1 MQGLRECL
9 LQGQFVLTAELE
21 PPKGTSLEKVL
32 HYAAQLR
39 DRVHAVNITDS
50 PMANM
55 RMSPIAVAHIVRRD
69 AGLDAI
75 FHLTCRDRNV
85 IGLQSELLGAAA
97 LGVRTILVLTGDP
110 PARGDHPAAQGVFEV
125 DSVGLVRIAT
135 QLNQGIDLQQH
146 QLQGAPE
153 FYIGVA
159 ANPAAPDLEREIWKL
174 AQKLECGAHFVQTQ
188 PVYEI
193 ETLLRF
199 MERLRDYR
207 VPVIAGVLPLKSY
220 RMARHIIEHVP
231 GIHIPGWLER
241 RMASEGRT
249 AGVEV
254 ARQLLAQLPAVV
266 QGAHIMPVG
275 NAGIVLDVVEGH
287 QLRWPANNAATA

>member
-9 LQGQFVLTAELE
+9 TTGQFVLTAELE
-21 PPKGTSLEKVL
+21 PPKGTNLAKVL
-32 HYAAQLR
+32 QYANALR

-97 LGVRTILVLTGDP
+97 LGVRTILVLTGDHP
-110 PARGDHPAAQGVFEV
+110 ERGDHPEARGVFEV
-125 DSVGLVRIAT
+125 DSIGLVKIAY
-135 QLNQGIDLQQH
+135 QLNQGRDLRENE
-146 QLQGAPE
+146 LMGVPE

-159 ANPAAPDLEREIWKL
+159 ANPAADDQEREVWKL
-174 AQKLECGAHFVQTQ
+174 MQKLEAGAHFVQTQ
-188 PVYEI
+188 PVYEV
-193 ETLLRF
+193 EVLARF
-199 MERLRDYR
+199 VEKIKQYH

-220 RMARHIIEHVP
+220 KMTRHIVEQIP
-231 GIHIPGWLER
+231 GIHIPAWLER
-241 RMASEGRT
+241 QMAAEGRP
-249 AGVEV
+249 AGIRI
-254 ARQLLAQLPAVV
+254 ARQLLAQLPLVA

-275 NAGIVLDVVEGH
+275 NANIVLDVVEGNE
-287 QLRWPANNAATA
+287 LKWPLQAAYG